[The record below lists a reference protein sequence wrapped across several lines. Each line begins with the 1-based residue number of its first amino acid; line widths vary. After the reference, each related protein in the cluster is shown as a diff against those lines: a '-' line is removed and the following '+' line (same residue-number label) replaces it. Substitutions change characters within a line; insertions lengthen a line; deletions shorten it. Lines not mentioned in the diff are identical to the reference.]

1 MIIRL
6 INGDKQANEF
16 IPEEERN
23 ELTDIYRK
31 VCRYKSYNI

>member
-1 MIIRL
+1 MD
-6 INGDKQANEF
+6 GDKQANEF

-31 VCRYKSYNI
+31 AYRYKSYNI